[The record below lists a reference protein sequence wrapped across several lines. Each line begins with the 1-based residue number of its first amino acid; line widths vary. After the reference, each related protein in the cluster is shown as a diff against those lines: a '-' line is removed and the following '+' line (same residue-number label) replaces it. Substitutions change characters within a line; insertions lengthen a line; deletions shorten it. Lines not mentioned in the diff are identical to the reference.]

1 MPDKTVLILVLKYL
15 GTCYLIVAV
24 PSPYPDATIA
34 FVTVRERL
42 TSVPGHDLRADAI
55 DGMRRMCKQMCNMCK
70 QNWAMWR
77 GSNSNGHFKAEIPT
91 SVLIE
96 LVPVGS

>member
-1 MPDKTVLILVLKYL
+1 MTAR
-15 GTCYLIVAV
+15 GGV
-24 PSPYPDATIA
+24 PTPTELRDMGPRGVHTY
-34 FVTVRERL
+34 
-42 TSVPGHDLRADAI
+42 GHDLRADAI